1 MLIDINKT
9 SSKNIFCYI
18 NGKHHFDLLYSIVAQ
33 NQDINFFVFSP
44 NINLDDFIQSQLYS
58 LNNIT
63 LIKNNE
69 AEINE
74 LIFKIKAFGLMVTT
88 DAQAT
93 SAHKKSLQFV
103 NFFQKNK
110 VKVLELQHGLFQLG
124 LHYSSK
130 PNKDAFKSDC
140 LPLASYADY
149 VLTYYPTLLPN
160 EIVIGYPLYNKKNMP
175 NIKGEY
181 TLILSNLHWNIYTD
195 SQRNLFYTSVI
206 QLIKNNPNT
215 LFIWKMHH
223 GEIAQLNKVKEILN
237 TWGEMKKNI
246 IFTNEDSLF
255 KYTSTSDL
263 IKNSKN
269 VISTVS
275 TVLLECEMHHKPTII
290 FETQNIKCLVDK
302 IQRKT
307 TFQNYQELKEA
318 YNSKHLNLRTG
329 HLIQY
334 NNSIFRDTINKLYK
348 EPNTANILDNIMS
361 FSNSIIY

>member
-1 MLIDINKT
+1 MLIDINQST
-9 SSKNIFCYI
+9 PKNIFCYL
-18 NGKHHFDLLYSIVAQ
+18 NGKHHFDLFYPIIKQ
-33 NQDINFFVFSP
+33 NQNINFFVFSP
-44 NINLDDFIQSQLYS
+44 NVNLDDFIQSQLYQ
-58 LNNIT
+58 LNNVT

-74 LIFKIKAFGLMVTT
+74 LVFKIKAFGLMITT

-103 NFFQKNK
+103 NFFQKNNI
-110 VKVLELQHGLFQLG
+110 KVLELQHGLFQIG
-124 LHYSSK
+124 LHYNST
-130 PNKDAFKSDC
+130 PNKDAFRSDC
-140 LPLASYADY
+140 LPLTSYADY
-149 VLTYYPTLLPN
+149 VLTYYPSLQPN
-160 EIVIGYPLYNKKNMP
+160 EIVIGYPLYNNETMK

-195 SQRNLFYTSVI
+195 SQRNLFYTSII
-206 QLIKNNPNT
+206 QLIKNNPDT

-223 GEIAQLNKVKEILN
+223 GEIANLNKAKEILN

-246 IFTNEDSLF
+246 IFTNDDSLF

-275 TVLLECEMHHKPTII
+275 TVLLECEIHHKPTII
-290 FETQNIKCLVDK
+290 FETQAIKCLINK

-307 TFQNYQELKEA
+307 TFHNYQELKKA
-318 YNSKHLNLRTG
+318 YNSKYLNLRTG

-334 NNSIFRDTINKLYK
+334 DNSIFREAINKY
-348 EPNTANILDNIMS
+348 
-361 FSNSIIY
+361 FR